1 MSLISKI
8 KRATRGG
15 VTPGIA
21 ALEVIRRS
29 RASFTRR
36 VERRSLHSLNQS
48 ELRLVKPLAGDEL
61 VEHFRSRR
69 APKFLPGFNLSETP
83 TLQGQLFPNETRKLE
98 SLTAQI
104 VDEHRWSLLGYGPQ
118 SFGDPIDW
126 RRDPLSSY
134 QWPLDYHAEIKLL
147 RNDGSDVRVL
157 WELNRLGHLVAMAR
171 SYALS
176 GNENIS
182 REFFVQLESW
192 SLQNPFGRGPN
203 WTCAMEVALRA
214 INLLAAFEVFRH
226 SSQLN
231 HAWLSLMLRLF
242 QQHGT
247 YIANNL
253 EFSYLATSNHYLS
266 DVVGLLW
273 LGVMLPEFADA
284 GSWAELGLREML
296 REMDKQVLP
305 DGADFESSTGY
316 HRFVVELLLYSF
328 LLCRENSISIVEE
341 YWKKLHA
348 MLRFMRY
355 YLRSDGMAPLIG
367 DSDNGQVL
375 PITKHRAND
384 HAFLLTVGA
393 VALND
398 ADFKVTPVNE
408 EVLWLLGGDGI
419 RNLEKLKGATPTGS
433 AAFRDAGL
441 YFLRQ
446 DDLYLCLNASGP
458 GLQGRGSHGHNDA
471 LSMEVSIGGHP
482 FIVDPGT
489 FVYTADTTK
498 RQQFRSTAFHS
509 TVMIDGAE
517 QNTIDIAT
525 PFVIGNEAHPRVL
538 GWESGPTFDGV
549 VAQHEGYTRLPQ
561 SVVHRRSVNFDKVHR
576 VWLME
581 DHFIGEGEHIIDVR
595 FHFAAGLDITA
606 KHETLI
612 VCHRDSDVKLVIVC
626 SSLPA
631 TTMLED
637 QFVSFDYGAE
647 ESSRSAC
654 LRFLGKTGKLGWLL
668 VPICKDES
676 FEHRMEV
683 ARNVGVALRSHPEPG
698 Q

>member
-36 VERRSLHSLNQS
+36 VERRSLHSLNQC
-48 ELRLVKPLAGDEL
+48 EPRLLKPLAGDEL
-61 VEHFRSRR
+61 VDHFRSRR
-69 APKFLPGFNLSETP
+69 APTFFAGFNLSETP
-83 TLQGQLFPNETRKLE
+83 TFQKQLFPNETRQLE
-98 SLTAQI
+98 SLATQI
-104 VDEHRWSLLGYGPQ
+104 VDEHRWSLLGFGPQ

-126 RRDPLSSY
+126 RRDPLSDY

-157 WELNRLGHLVAMAR
+157 WELNRLGHLVTLAR

-176 GNENIS
+176 RNENIS

-214 INLLAAFEVFRH
+214 INLLAAFEMFRY
-226 SSQLN
+226 SPQLN
-231 HAWLSLMLRLF
+231 HASLSLMLRMF

-273 LGVMLPEFADA
+273 LGVMLPELADA
-284 GSWAELGLREML
+284 ASWAELGLREML

-316 HRFVVELLLYSF
+316 HRFVLELLLYSF
-328 LLCRENSISIVEE
+328 LLCRENSISISEE
-341 YWKKLHA
+341 HWEKLHA

-355 YLRSDGMAPLIG
+355 YLRPDGMAPVIG
-367 DSDNGQVL
+367 DSDSGQLL

-393 VALND
+393 VSLCD
-398 ADFKVTPVNE
+398 ADLKLTPANE

-419 RNLEKLKGATPTGS
+419 GNLEKLKDATPTGS

-446 DDLYLCLNASGP
+446 DDMYLCFNASGP
-458 GLQGRGSHGHNDA
+458 GLHGRGSHGHNDA
-471 LSMEVSIGGHP
+471 LSVEVSVGGHP

-489 FVYTADTTK
+489 YVYTADTSR

-509 TVMIDGAE
+509 TVMIDGVE

-538 GWESGPTFDGV
+538 KWESGPTFDGV
-549 VAQHEGYTRLPQ
+549 VAQHEGYTRLSQP
-561 SVVHRRSVNFDKVHR
+561 VVHQRSVSFDKAQR
-576 VWLME
+576 VWSME
-581 DHFIGEGEHIIDVR
+581 DRFIGEGEHTIEVR
-595 FHFAAGLDITA
+595 FHFAAGLEITA
-606 KHETLI
+606 EQQT
-612 VCHRDSDVKLVIVC
+612 VMARHRDSDARLVIVC

-631 TTMLED
+631 STILED
-637 QFVSFDYGAE
+637 QFNSLDYGAK
-647 ESSRSAC
+647 ESSQSAC
-654 LRFLGKTGKLGWLL
+654 LRFSCKTGKLGWLL
-668 VPICKDES
+668 VPICKGENL
-676 FEHRMEV
+676 EQRMEI
-683 ARNVGVALRSHPEPG
+683 ATSVGTEPK